1 MNSPAKATSVIL
13 PQGALAAKILKTR
26 FFLLPGGYVAPRV
39 AKPFGG
45 HVDGPM
51 PCNTLAKT
59 NDTNFC
65 SAYTLR
71 PAARDYN
78 ANQQSPTIN
87 MHLYP

>member
-1 MNSPAKATSVIL
+1 
-13 PQGALAAKILKTR
+13 
-26 FFLLPGGYVAPRV
+26 
-39 AKPFGG
+39 
-45 HVDGPM
+45 M